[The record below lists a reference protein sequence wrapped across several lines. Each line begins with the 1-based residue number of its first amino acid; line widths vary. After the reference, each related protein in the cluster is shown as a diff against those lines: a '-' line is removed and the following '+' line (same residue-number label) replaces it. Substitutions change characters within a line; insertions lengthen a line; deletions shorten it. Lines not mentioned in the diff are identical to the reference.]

1 MKKRC
6 DTCKWFGT
14 GCFDKECNYPE
25 LESWEPKYP
34 ENLDRRCVDCIH
46 DDVCAN
52 EEPCKTCSITDG
64 HPSFR
69 QKDYE
74 AIAREEKFQRD
85 INTVRNICYKCK
97 HRDEKYSKAPCSE
110 CFEIETHPKFEAIE
124 VEEMKLCCNCKY
136 GTVEFESY
144 PCNECYQYPGLP
156 KWESRTEE
164 IRSCSDCKY
173 TDVFFDDPPCDKCYG
188 FISHPKFERK
198 EEFRTCSLCKYRDL
212 PFDEPPCN
220 DCYGFSNYPKFE
232 RRIKVTLDG
241 VEGVTERLKRI
252 IEKDQFLVGIVHPS
266 YMEMHDPKIYYFSS
280 DYCLEEGTE
289 VLVEGD
295 DGTRA
300 WGRVFIPSVPFE
312 NEQIEFIRDMGEE
325 IGRVV
330 GIFTP
335 FHKCEE

>member
-46 DDVCAN
+46 IDVKAN
-52 EEPCKTCSITDG
+52 EEPCKTCSRTNG
-64 HPSFR
+64 KPNFR
-69 QKDYE
+69 QRDDE
-74 AIAREEKFQRD
+74 ERRREEKLQRD

-97 HRDEKYSKAPCSE
+97 HRDEKYFKAPCSE

-124 VEEMKLCCNCKY
+124 VEEMKLCCNCKF
-136 GTVEFESY
+136 GTVAFESY
-144 PCNECYQYPGLP
+144 PCNKCFEFPGLP
-156 KWESRTEE
+156 MWEKEESRECLDC
-164 IRSCSDCKY
+164 IYSDVWH
-173 TDVFFDDPPCDKCYG
+173 T
-188 FISHPKFERK
+188 
-198 EEFRTCSLCKYRDL
+198 
-212 PFDEPPCN
+212 DEPCKTCCRTNGKPN
-220 DCYGFSNYPKFE
+220 FK
-232 RRIKVTLDG
+232 RKLRIRESVKL
-241 VEGVTERLKRI
+241 EGVKEVTEKLKRI

-266 YMEMHDPKIYYFSS
+266 YMEMHDPKIYYFES
-280 DYCLEEGTE
+280 DFCLEEGMD
-289 VLVEGD
+289 VLVEED

-300 WGRVFIPSVPFE
+300 WGRVFIPSNLFE
-312 NEQIEFIRDMGEE
+312 NEQQEVIRDMGEE
-325 IGRVV
+325 VGRVV

>member
-25 LESWEPKYP
+25 LESWEP
-34 ENLDRRCVDCIH
+34 
-46 DDVCAN
+46 
-52 EEPCKTCSITDG
+52 
-64 HPSFR
+64 
-69 QKDYE
+69 
-74 AIAREEKFQRD
+74 REGGIKL
-85 INTVRNICYKCK
+85 
-97 HRDEKYSKAPCSE
+97 CSE
-110 CFEIETHPKFEAIE
+110 C
-124 VEEMKLCCNCKY
+124 KY
-136 GTVEFESY
+136 RDLY
-144 PCNECYQYPGLP
+144 
-156 KWESRTEE
+156 
-164 IRSCSDCKY
+164 
-173 TDVFFDDPPCDKCYG
+173 FDEPPCDKCYG
-188 FISHPKFERK
+188 KTAH
-198 EEFRTCSLCKYRDL
+198 
-212 PFDEPPCN
+212 
-220 DCYGFSNYPKFE
+220 PKFE
-232 RRIKVTLDG
+232 RRIEVKL
-241 VEGVTERLKRI
+241 EGIKEVTEKLKRI

-280 DYCLEEGTE
+280 DFCLEEGMD

>member
-6 DTCKWFGT
+6 DNCKWFGT
-14 GCFDKECNYPE
+14 GCYDKECNYPE
-25 LESWEPKYP
+25 LEAWEPREEGIRLCSECKHRELTIDESPCDECYRFIFHP
-34 ENLDRRCVDCIH
+34 KFERKIEDTLDDEERR
-46 DDVCAN
+46 
-52 EEPCKTCSITDG
+52 
-64 HPSFR
+64 
-69 QKDYE
+69 
-74 AIAREEKFQRD
+74 REEKLQRD
-85 INTVRNICYKCK
+85 INTVRNVCYKCK

-124 VEEMKLCCNCKY
+124 VAVMKLCCNCKY

-144 PCNECYQYPGLP
+144 PCNRCFEYPGLP
-156 KWESRTEE
+156 MWESREEE

-173 TDVFFDDPPCDKCYG
+173 RDMYFDDPPCDKCYG
-188 FISHPKFERK
+188 FVSHPKFER
-198 EEFRTCSLCKYRDL
+198 
-212 PFDEPPCN
+212 
-220 DCYGFSNYPKFE
+220 
-232 RRIKVTLDG
+232 RIEVNL
-241 VEGVTERLKRI
+241 EGVKEVTEKLKRI

-280 DYCLEEGTE
+280 DFCLEEGMD

>member
-14 GCFDKECNYPE
+14 GCFDKDCNYPE

-34 ENLDRRCVDCIH
+34 ENLDRRCTDCIH
-46 DDVCAN
+46 YDEGAS
-52 EEPCKTCSITDG
+52 EEPCKTCSRTIG
-64 HPSFR
+64 KPSFR
-69 QKDYE
+69 QKGE
-74 AIAREEKFQRD
+74 EERRREEKLQRD
-85 INTVRNICYKCK
+85 INTVRNVCSKCK
-97 HRDEKYSKAPCSE
+97 YRDEKYSKAPCSE
-110 CFEIETHPKFEAIE
+110 CFEIETHPKFEAVK

-156 KWESRTEE
+156 KWEREEGIRT
-164 IRSCSDCKY
+164 CSECKY
-173 TDVFFDDPPCDKCYG
+173 TDIYFDEPPCDKCYG
-188 FISHPKFERK
+188 KIGH
-198 EEFRTCSLCKYRDL
+198 
-212 PFDEPPCN
+212 
-220 DCYGFSNYPKFE
+220 PKFE
-232 RRIKVTLDG
+232 RRIEVKL
-241 VEGVTERLKRI
+241 EGAEEVKERLKRI

-266 YMEMHDPKIYYFSS
+266 YMEMHSPKIYYFTS
-280 DYCLEEGTE
+280 DYCLEEGMD
-289 VLVEGD
+289 VLVEED

-300 WGRVFIPSVPFE
+300 WGRVFVPSVPFE
-312 NEQIEFIRDMGEE
+312 NEQIEFIREMGEE

>member
-34 ENLDRRCVDCIH
+34 ENLDR
-46 DDVCAN
+46 
-52 EEPCKTCSITDG
+52 
-64 HPSFR
+64 
-69 QKDYE
+69 QKDE
-74 AIAREEKFQRD
+74 EERRREEKLQRD
-85 INTVRNICYKCK
+85 INTVRNVCSKCK
-97 HRDEKYSKAPCSE
+97 HRDEKYSNAPCSE
-110 CFEIETHPKFEAIE
+110 CFEIETHPKFEAVK

-136 GTVEFESY
+136 GIVGFESY
-144 PCNECYQYPGLP
+144 PCGLCFEFPGHPMWEKDDGIRTCAECTHRDLY
-156 KWESRTEE
+156 
-164 IRSCSDCKY
+164 
-173 TDVFFDDPPCDKCYG
+173 FDEPPCDKCYG
-188 FISHPKFERK
+188 KTGHPKFK
-198 EEFRTCSLCKYRDL
+198 Q
-212 PFDEPPCN
+212 
-220 DCYGFSNYPKFE
+220 
-232 RRIKVTLDG
+232 RIEVKLEG
-241 VEGVTERLKRI
+241 VEEVKQRLKRI

-280 DYCLEEGTE
+280 DFCLEEGTE
-289 VLVEGD
+289 VLVEED

-300 WGRVFIPSVPFE
+300 WGRVFVPSVPFE